1 MATKSRGKVPVVLSQ
16 GRMLMNLLRID
27 SKVIAALAAIVIG
40 AFTLAPDVQ
49 VYLDQRQRIIEM
61 EAGIAEAEADLADM
75 QAERDRW
82 QDPVYIRSQARD
94 RLYYVLPGEVS
105 YLVMNADGMDFS
117 DTTGTLG
124 AYLSERRNAD
134 EISQTLAAAEEN
146 WVDSLIESVFRAALD
161 APAESSGG
169 SSVDPTGTPGSE
181 LSDEELS
188 GEELSGE

>member
-169 SSVDPTGTPGSE
+169 SSVEPTGAPGSD